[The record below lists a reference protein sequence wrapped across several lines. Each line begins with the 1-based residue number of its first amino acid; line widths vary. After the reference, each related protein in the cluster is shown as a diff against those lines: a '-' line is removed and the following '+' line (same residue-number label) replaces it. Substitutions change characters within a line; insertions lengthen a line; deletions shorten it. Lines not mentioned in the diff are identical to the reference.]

1 MISAWLTR
9 GKRLV
14 SQASETFSR
23 KELTQHR
30 VRVESKLSRTAVPK
44 SPGNAITHKRSA
56 MYSLFYV
63 ATDQHGEEFVPVRC
77 NKETISRLIRYFEDV
92 VIEHK
97 LSALVVEGRCLDGEG
112 PRESERLGRLLSVS
126 RHVYLFSCDR
136 DCPSRSWRVGKARNV
151 TAIEEKDFHGIE
163 TGPFILV
170 MDQRFCGMLASY
182 ALGEG
187 DTQSKDSYEMIWTFD
202 PNVVFTAAEYL
213 MARIAAQRKDERQR
227 FEALLKVS
235 TPRTSSLRIALS
247 LSTKLATLMQRQ
259 NERATAINTISAA
272 ISRTLDTDELAQAAV
287 GEVGRALKARRAALV
302 LWAEGS
308 NLPEGMNVYERED
321 PQTDNRLDGS
331 RDALDEGSVIPGPLE
346 FPVTY
351 TGSRIGVLSVED
363 DTPGRTWEDEE
374 ILMVRTVSDQL
385 AVAISH
391 ARLFDKVKTQA
402 ITDPLTGLF
411 NHRYFQE
418 RLDREIKLAD
428 RNSDKVA
435 LILLDLD
442 RLKQVN
448 DTHGHR
454 AGDACLVHVAKSMRE
469 AVREMDICV
478 RYGGEEF
485 VIILPQCDCEGAMKV
500 AERVREG
507 IARTPVEQVGI
518 VTASIGVASYP
529 DMAKSREELIEMA
542 DRAMYLAKA
551 QGRNRVL
558 ALPWPTPVGTPLD
571 PTVRS
576 IRVD

>member
-1 MISAWLTR
+1 
-9 GKRLV
+9 
-14 SQASETFSR
+14 
-23 KELTQHR
+23 
-30 VRVESKLSRTAVPK
+30 
-44 SPGNAITHKRSA
+44 

-63 ATDQHGEEFVPVRC
+63 ATDQHGDEFVPVRC

-92 VIEHK
+92 VIENK

-112 PRESERLGRLLSVS
+112 PKESERLGRLLSVS
-126 RHVYLFSCDR
+126 RHAYLFSCGR
-136 DCPSRSWRVGKARNV
+136 ECESRTWRVGKARNV
-151 TAIEEKDFHGIE
+151 TAIEERDFHSIE

-182 ALGEG
+182 SRG
-187 DTQSKDSYEMIWTFD
+187 DGDAQSKDSFEMIWTFD

-213 MARIAAQRKDERQR
+213 MARISAQRKEERQR

-247 LSTKLATLMQRQ
+247 LTTKLATLMQRQ
-259 NERATAINTISAA
+259 NERAAAINTISAA
-272 ISRTLDTDELAQAAV
+272 ISSTLDTDELAQAAV

-321 PQTDNRLDGS
+321 PHSDNRVNPT
-331 RDALDEGSVIPGPLE
+331 RDLQDEHSVIPGPLE

-391 ARLFDKVKTQA
+391 ARLFEKMKTQA

-411 NHRYFQE
+411 NHRRFQQSLE
-418 RLDREIKLAD
+418 HQMKVAD
-428 RNSDKVA
+428 RNGDPLS

-442 RLKQVN
+442 HLKRVN

-454 AGDACLVHVAKSMRE
+454 AGDSCLVHVAKSMRE
-469 AVREMDICV
+469 AVREIDICA

-485 VIILPQCDCEGAMKV
+485 VIILPKCDCYGARGV
-500 AERVREG
+500 AERVKDA
-507 IARTPVEQVGI
+507 IARTQVEGVGT
-518 VTASIGVASYP
+518 VTASVGVASYP

-551 QGRNRVL
+551 QGRNQVRM
-558 ALPWPTPVGTPLD
+558 LPWPAPAPQVDLANG
-571 PTVRS
+571 S
-576 IRVD
+576 IRAD